1 MKIHLK
7 GAVGIFLL
15 STMAAAADSDAV
27 NGCIDKLREVGGP
40 DGAAGEVI
48 DSLFSEAATEVTLR
62 DLGGSVWKCL
72 AYSDGTVE
80 ELRLVDAMDDGGGA
94 MAGAEATMA
103 EPETTRQAVRFAKG
117 TSGAELTGSLSPGSS
132 AQYTLGAKNEQF
144 LYVRV
149 ASAGDALDYQIFNPD
164 GTFLLDMIGADK
176 EYRGQLWQSGEHM
189 VEVINRTNTTQ
200 TYNVIFGIE

>member
-1 MKIHLK
+1 MKTYLK

-15 STMAAAADSDAV
+15 STLAAAADSDAV

-62 DLGGSVWKCL
+62 DRGGSVWKCL

-94 MAGAEATMA
+94 MA

-132 AQYTLGAKNEQF
+132 AQYTLGAKDGQF

-149 ASAGDALDYQIFNPD
+149 ASGGNMLDFQILNPD
-164 GTFLLDMIGADK
+164 GSFLLDMIGSDK
-176 EYRGQLWQSGEHM
+176 EYRGQLWQNGEHV
-189 VEVINRTNTTQ
+189 VEVINRSGSTQ
-200 TYNVIFGIE
+200 SYNVIFGIE